1 MNGTIREPSY
11 EMESKLTA
19 DNCNF
24 SVYSMAAMAGG
35 ILLGIGIV
43 LYAILTM

>member
-1 MNGTIREPSY
+1 MNGTIREPNY
-11 EMESKLTA
+11 QMESKLTA
-19 DNCNF
+19 ENCNF
-24 SVYSMAAMAGG
+24 SIYSMAAMAGG

>member
-1 MNGTIREPSY
+1 MNGSIREPNY
-11 EMESKLTA
+11 EMESKLMA

-24 SVYSMAAMAGG
+24 SIYSMAAMAGG
-35 ILLGIGIV
+35 LLLGIGIV